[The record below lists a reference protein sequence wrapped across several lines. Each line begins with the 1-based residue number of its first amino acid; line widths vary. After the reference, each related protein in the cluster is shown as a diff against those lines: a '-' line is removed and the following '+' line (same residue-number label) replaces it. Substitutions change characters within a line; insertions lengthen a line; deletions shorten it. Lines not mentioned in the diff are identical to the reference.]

1 MGVFRNRALLTRSVV
16 PEFSGRNMFVARYG
30 DQRTFVE
37 HHSPRRIER
46 RSPCGFRGQIS
57 GQILARLPSLSRDSD
72 NRVQLLRNC
81 NRRRLVDASLDI
93 SGFPFKTRGRRLV
106 TESFRTRFLHRHPFR
121 KGLTTPGAGFNP
133 PPPRVPMASAA
144 SLAGVFVLLPL
155 RLGFLFE
162 ERLTVSDRDLVVVW
176 INFGESEKA
185 RAIPAIVDESGLKR
199 WLYAGDL
206 SEIDITS

>member
-57 GQILARLPSLSRDSD
+57 GQILDRLPSLSRDSD

-81 NRRRLVDASLDI
+81 NRRRLVDPSFGI
-93 SGFPFKTRGRRLV
+93 SGFPLKTRRRRLL
-106 TESFRTRFLHRHPFR
+106 TESFCARFLGRHRFR
-121 KGLTTPGAGFNP
+121 KGLAILGAGFNF

-144 SLAGVFVLLPL
+144 SLAAGIFVLLPL

-162 ERLTVSDRDLVVVW
+162 ERLTVSDGDLVVVW
-176 INFGESEKA
+176 MIF
-185 RAIPAIVDESGLKR
+185 
-199 WLYAGDL
+199 
-206 SEIDITS
+206 